1 MCRLIGIHRR
11 YLDCRCADNCAEQH
25 HSCRAGIPCA
35 AEQHD
40 ENHTRR
46 RDKDRQIRKPRRKQI
61 QHTEPNDCT
70 CKQIALLFLT
80 HSLHDNNG
88 DDGAQNGALRIGRGK
103 PPQHTNLFI
112 RIGVRIGAGHRAQ
125 NLHQHNQSKIDDKS
139 AFHGLI
145 TALARFT
152 QKCNKAQRKQ
162 RNLHNAHV
170 IGQIIDRIL
179 PATVPRCDTRPAM
192 QNGKYQHD
200 TAQSQI
206 HFFVPAQGKSQSACP
221 KQHQKAQA

>member
-70 CKQIALLFLT
+70 CKQIAHLFLT

-103 PPQHTNLFI
+103 PTQHTNLFV
-112 RIGVRIGAGHRAQ
+112 RIGVRVCTSYGTHQFHQ
-125 NLHQHNQSKIDDKS
+125 NNQSKIDDKA

-145 TALARFT
+145 TVLARFT
-152 QKCNKAQRKQ
+152 QKCNKAQREQ
-162 RNLHNAHV
+162 RNLYHTDIISQV
-170 IGQIIDRIL
+170 IYWIL
-179 PATVPRCDTRPAM
+179 PAVISCGQTSPAM
-192 QNGKYQHD
+192 QHGKYQHD
-200 TAQSQI
+200 TA
-206 HFFVPAQGKSQSACP
+206 
-221 KQHQKAQA
+221 